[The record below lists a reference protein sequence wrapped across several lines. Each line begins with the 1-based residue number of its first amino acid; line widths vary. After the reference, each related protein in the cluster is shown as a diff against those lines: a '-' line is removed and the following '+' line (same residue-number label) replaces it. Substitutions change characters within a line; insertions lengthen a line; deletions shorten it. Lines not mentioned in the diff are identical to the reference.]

1 LKVAIVGAGEIG
13 SKLAHMLRDSGIT
26 DVTIFNRTLSRAY
39 DVASKFGY
47 KAMELNFD
55 EISKFDVVFVAI
67 YYPQKVKLNEPKL
80 VVDLSLPAIVEGDNV
95 VTLETLKSLS
105 AQIMERKMGEIEKAK
120 KIIEAEL
127 DKFNREIETY
137 NLNRLISI
145 FMSKIEEIR
154 REEIKEAMNVLAKK
168 EHPEMDEISEI
179 LDKMSSSLLKKVL
192 SPVLE
197 DIRKTP
203 NRMDYLNYLIEVLGN
218 GNVSDSKTEKTKN

>member
-1 LKVAIVGAGEIG
+1 
-13 SKLAHMLRDSGIT
+13 
-26 DVTIFNRTLSRAY
+26 
-39 DVASKFGY
+39 
-47 KAMELNFD
+47 
-55 EISKFDVVFVAI
+55 
-67 YYPQKVKLNEPKL
+67 
-80 VVDLSLPAIVEGDNV
+80 
-95 VTLETLKSLS
+95 
-105 AQIMERKMGEIEKAK
+105 MERKMGEIEKAK

-154 REEIKEAMNVLAKK
+154 REEIEEAMNVLAKK